1 MGRPVIFLATKCKE
15 SPHGPIASLFR
26 MFPQTSLIETD
37 QPFTE
42 LVEPQRGYYTYY
54 PLLQLPGPIV
64 VHGFRQSPK
73 YFPKDLTR
81 LDPNWDSALGGAIV
95 RRMIERDAGLDTEE
109 KRKRTI
115 SVHMRMGDYL
125 VLPHHQVDLGRY
137 LMNALQNIPANS
149 RIHLFSDEPERCGL
163 YIRSYAKSRNL
174 DFTVANV
181 RSDVE
186 SLYEMSLC
194 QGGNIVAN
202 STFSWWGAWFAHQAG
217 SPWATFPSSFGQG
230 MPKTTDLYP
239 IWGTVIPVG
248 AS

>member
-1 MGRPVIFLATKCKE
+1 
-15 SPHGPIASLFR
+15 
-26 MFPQTSLIETD
+26 MFPQTPLIESD

-42 LVEPQRGYYTYY
+42 LLEPQRGYYSYS
-54 PLLQLPGPIV
+54 PLPSPAGPIV

-73 YFPKDLTR
+73 YFPANLR
-81 LDPNWDSALGGAIV
+81 LLHPDWDTALGGPVV
-95 RRMIERDAGLDTEE
+95 RRIIEREAGLATEE
-109 KRKRTI
+109 QRRRTV

-125 VLPHHQVDLGRY
+125 VLPHHQVELGRY
-137 LMNALQNIPANS
+137 LMEALQRIPPKS
-149 RIHLFSDEPERCGL
+149 RIHFFSDEPEKCGL
-163 YIRSYAKSRNL
+163 YVRSYAKSRNL
-174 DFTVANV
+174 DFTIANV

-239 IWGTVIPVG
+239 EWGTVIPV
-248 AS
+248 S